1 MDEAELNIFKPSM
14 FEYNKSKDSEY
25 RFLEELRNIILTL
38 YIIAGMSGVQI
49 INACS
54 QILAA
59 IMVSS
64 FVNDDNDFNEH
75 FDEDLSRENSFSI

>member
-38 YIIAGMSGVQI
+38 YIITGMSGV
-49 INACS
+49 
-54 QILAA
+54 
-59 IMVSS
+59 
-64 FVNDDNDFNEH
+64 
-75 FDEDLSRENSFSI
+75 